1 MQQHGRFP
9 PWCLPRS
16 KIFPPPVSSVFHV
29 LILFLISA
37 LILSAAPKGSK
48 DLTLSLPKCLMEFCK
63 VTLTLIL
70 SLWMK
75 SYDVTIQLKALC
87 LYFHMMLFVCQN
99 FRKWNLAIWSKFP
112 FGDIWHWKGNEP
124 EVSSRDH
131 IDFRTKSER
140 LCVNILFQG
149 DTVFSLTL
157 PLYDS
162 LMTLF
167 VVYTTNFQTYMYHP

>member
-1 MQQHGRFP
+1 MMKRRGDRLPPWKIP
-9 PWCLPRS
+9 PWCLPRPN
-16 KIFPPPVSSVFHV
+16 IFPPPVSSVFHV

-99 FRKWNLAIWSKFP
+99 FRKWNLAIWSRFA
-112 FGDIWHWKGNEP
+112 FGDIWHLAFGIWHLSQEWARGIISISAQNQNVCASIYHSK
-124 EVSSRDH
+124 VTRYLAWH
-131 IDFRTKSER
+131 
-140 LCVNILFQG
+140 
-149 DTVFSLTL
+149 
-157 PLYDS
+157 YA
-162 LMTLF
+162 
-167 VVYTTNFQTYMYHP
+167 YMIP